1 LNRQRRVQPAVA
13 VTAVGLVEPQQERAA
28 LGAGLRLRREVS
40 GGWGRHQAPPRTRH
54 RPIPPL
60 ACLTVSSTTA
70 GEDTEKALQA
80 AAGAGPGAGSAR
92 RGKLRL

>member
-1 LNRQRRVQPAVA
+1 MA
-13 VTAVGLVEPQQERAA
+13 AVGLIQPEDQCAA
-28 LGAGLRLRREVS
+28 LGTSLRLQKEVG
-40 GGWGRHQAPPRTRH
+40 GGWWAGPRTNQPGL

-80 AAGAGPGAGSAR
+80 AAGAGPGAGSTNS
-92 RGKLRL
+92 GKLRL